1 MCIDVVDHASVPAA
15 PIDAARKARR
25 VTYPAVLA
33 QKCISVVQYVGGL
46 NLITTFFFFSYFISN
61 IILLVFRRALIIRE
75 GTRIKQIIHGSH
87 PKVSSDSI

>member
-1 MCIDVVDHASVPAA
+1 MCIDVVDHASLPAA

-46 NLITTFFFFSYFISN
+46 KPITIFPPFISN
-61 IILLVFRRALIIRE
+61 KEFILLVFCRALIIRE
-75 GTRIKQIIHGSH
+75 GTRIC
-87 PKVSSDSI
+87 V